1 MPPENEKPASVV
13 QPGAKAPAAVAPP
26 VAAKP
31 AAQPPFVPTPAARSV
46 PLFGGHKGGGKKRAD
61 GLPAG
66 SPEAIEA
73 DKAKDRERKRLAALK
88 AKGENPAPLPSAVA
102 PPPHPGAPVAPD
114 PGGVPGAVAPMAG
127 AAGVAYAWSAR
138 QLQKPAKLVV
148 RILDRAR
155 QWDIFR
161 RLDKSNLPPEVKA
174 EIKRDAEWKESAQ
187 NDFADA
193 LADCTAIELNKR
205 QVNSANA
212 HWITLGMSASE
223 LALAHFAL
231 TARIDKLILAEKVAA
246 PLANEKPQEK
256 K

>member
-1 MPPENEKPASVV
+1 MPPENEKPVSPA
-13 QPGAKAPAAVAPP
+13 QPGAKAPAPAAAP

-88 AKGENPAPLPSAVA
+88 AKGQNPAPLPSAVA
-102 PPPHPGAPVAPD
+102 PPPNPGAPVAAD
-114 PGGVPGAVAPMAG
+114 PGGVPGPVAPVAG
-127 AAGVAYAWSAR
+127 VAAVAYAWSAR

-161 RLDKSNLPPEVKA
+161 RLDKSKLPAEVKE
-174 EIKRDAEWKESAQ
+174 EIKRDAKWKEEAQ

-193 LADCTAIELNKR
+193 LAECAAIELNKR
-205 QVNSANA
+205 QINSSSS
-212 HWITLGMSASE
+212 HWITLAMSGGE
-223 LALAHFAL
+223 LALAHFTL
-231 TARIDKLILAEKVAA
+231 CERIDKLILSEKVSGT
-246 PLANEKPQEK
+246 PANEKPEEK

>member
-1 MPPENEKPASVV
+1 MAHEPYKPVPAG
-13 QPGAKAPAAVAPP
+13 QPGGKAPAPAAAPVAGQPP
-26 VAAKP
+26 VQSAAVP
-31 AAQPPFVPTPAARSV
+31 ASPNRPA

-66 SPEAIEA
+66 SLAAIEA
-73 DKAKDRERKRLAALK
+73 DKAKDRERKRLANLK
-88 AKGENPAPLPSAVA
+88 TKAENPAPLPPAVA
-102 PPPHPGAPVAPD
+102 PPPNSGAPVAAD
-114 PGGVPGAVAPMAG
+114 PGGVPGAVAPV
-127 AAGVAYAWSAR
+127 AGVAGLAYAWSAR

-161 RLDKSNLPPEVKA
+161 RLDKSKLPPEIKA
-174 EIKRDAEWKESAQ
+174 EIKRDAEWKEAAQ

-193 LADCTAIELNKR
+193 LADCAAIELNKH

-223 LALAHFAL
+223 LAMAHFAL
-231 TARIDKLILAEKVAA
+231 TARIDKLILGEKIDAVAIDKAEV
-246 PLANEKPQEK
+246 K